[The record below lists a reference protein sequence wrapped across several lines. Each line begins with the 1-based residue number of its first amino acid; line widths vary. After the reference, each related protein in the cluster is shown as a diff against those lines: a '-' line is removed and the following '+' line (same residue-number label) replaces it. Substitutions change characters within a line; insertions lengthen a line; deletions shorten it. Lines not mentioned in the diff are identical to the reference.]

1 MSSKNYLR
9 PMRDILSGSKVLKNW
24 IWVGNCWIEERKG
37 KMRTVTKLGKSKK
50 GTVTVFFDN
59 QHDYSD
65 AYYCSQKIQPP
76 SVGDVGEAQVTSKTF
91 DDGKEIWFLN
101 GWKPV
106 NVAKESNGTAVP
118 ASAIVPIPS
127 DKAWKIDFGDCSRF
141 VSNVVGSAIAAGLI
155 KDSADIHPWIVQ
167 AYEALQGLRSGK
179 PVEFNDRFTLP
190 DEPLSSGANRPQFE
204 DGDPGPDVDF

>member
-1 MSSKNYLR
+1 MPIS
-9 PMRDILSGSKVLKNW
+9 
-24 IWVGNCWIEERKG
+24 
-37 KMRTVTKLGKSKK
+37 TVTKIDQSKTGK
-50 GTVTVFFDN
+50 TRVYLDN
-59 QHDYSD
+59 KHNWSD
-65 AYYCSQKIQPP
+65 AYYLGRNMDAPP
-76 SVGDVGEAQVTSKTF
+76 MNQTIEANTTSKTF
-91 DDGKEIWFLN
+91 QRPDGSSATTWFLN
-101 GWKPV
+101 AWKPV

-190 DEPLSSGANRPQFE
+190 DEPPPKE
-204 DGDPGPDVDF
+204 EGDPGAEEYSADF